1 VEKVGKAIARI
12 AAVGA
17 CAFALTSIA
26 TAQTPRQV
34 DLLIRGGVVI
44 DGTGDPRRN
53 ADVAVDDGRIV
64 LVGDASR
71 WRARRTINA
80 NGLVVAPGFIDPH
93 THSLSDL
100 TADEERQRRAL
111 NHLTQGVT
119 TILVGNDGDGAFEIA
134 AQRNQLERLGVGVNV
149 GAFVGF
155 GAVREAVLGQA
166 ARAPTPE
173 ELDRMRGLVAQGMC
187 EGAVGFSAGL
197 YYAPQSF
204 SQTEE
209 VITLAR
215 EAALRG
221 GLYETHLRDES
232 SDNIGLIAAVEE
244 ALRIGRDAGLPVHF
258 AHIKAQGVDVHGQS
272 GRVIELIEAA
282 QAAGQRVTADQY
294 PWRASGTRVS
304 NALIP
309 RWTQEDGGPA
319 AMRQRLADPALAER
333 LDREI
338 GDNIRR
344 RGGPESLLLTS
355 GEYRGRHLG
364 QVAQA
369 MGVDP
374 IEAARRIALGGDAR
388 LASFNMRE
396 DDIRN
401 FMARP
406 WVVTSS
412 DATQGHP
419 RRFGTFPL
427 KFALYVRDEPLLT
440 VEQFVHRSSG
450 LTAQIF
456 GLEGRGL
463 LREGYAA
470 DIVVLDPRRYAA
482 RATFEEPELYSEGV
496 LYAIVN
502 GELAIDR
509 ATPTGELAGQALAH
523 SPTGGCE

>member
-1 VEKVGKAIARI
+1 VRTVLTRI
-12 AAVGA
+12 AAA
-17 CAFALTSIA
+17 CVLAFVLSDKAS
-26 TAQTPRQV
+26 AQDHARA

-44 DGTGDPRRN
+44 DGTGAPRRN
-53 ADVAVDDGRIV
+53 ADVAVAGGRIL
-64 LVGDASR
+64 LVGDASAV
-71 WRARRTINA
+71 RARRIINA
-80 NGLVVAPGFIDPH
+80 DGLVVAPGFIDPH

-100 TADEERQRRAL
+100 VSNDAERRRAL

-119 TILVGNDGDGAFEIA
+119 TILVGNDGDGAYEVA
-134 AQRNQLERLGVGVNV
+134 AQRNRLQRLGIGVNV

-155 GAVREAVLGQA
+155 GSVREAVLGQA
-166 ARAPTPE
+166 ARPPAAE
-173 ELDRMRGLVAQGMC
+173 ELDRMRAMVARAMC

-204 SQTEE
+204 AHTGE
-209 VITLAR
+209 VIALAR
-215 EAALRG
+215 EAAQRG

-244 ALRIGRDAGLPVHF
+244 ALRIGREAGLPVHF

-272 GRVIELIEAA
+272 GAVSDLIEAERA
-282 QAAGQRVTADQY
+282 NGRPVTADQY

-309 RWTQEDGGPA
+309 RWTQQDGGAA
-319 AMRQRLADPALAER
+319 AMRRRLADPALAER
-333 LDREI
+333 LDAEI
-338 GDNIRR
+338 ADNIRR
-344 RGGPESLLLTS
+344 RGGPASLLITS
-355 GEYRGRHLG
+355 GEHRGRHLG

-374 IEAARRIALGGDAR
+374 VEAARRIALAGDAR
-388 LASFNMRE
+388 IASFNMRE

-401 FMARP
+401 FMRRP

-412 DATQGHP
+412 DATPGHP
-419 RRFGTFPL
+419 RRYGSFAM
-427 KFALYVRDEPLLT
+427 KFALHVRDEPLLT
-440 VEQFVHRSSG
+440 PEEFVHRSSG

-470 DIVVLDPRRYAA
+470 DIVVFDASRYAA
-482 RATFEEPELYSEGV
+482 RADYERPELFSVGV
-496 LYAIVN
+496 HYAIVN
-502 GELAIDR
+502 GVVAIDR
-509 ATPTGELAGQALAH
+509 ATPTGALSGRALANTPRQG
-523 SPTGGCE
+523 SCPQ